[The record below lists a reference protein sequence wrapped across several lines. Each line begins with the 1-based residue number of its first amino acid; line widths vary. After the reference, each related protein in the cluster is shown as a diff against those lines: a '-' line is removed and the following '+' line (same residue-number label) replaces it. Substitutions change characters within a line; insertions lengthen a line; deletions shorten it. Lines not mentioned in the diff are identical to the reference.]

1 MKKEELLD
9 LITEFKPDDAFVEEA
24 LGERE
29 DAPVKVYAGNY
40 KRSPLKIIAPIAA
53 CLAVVIG
60 TGAVVSRLNKP
71 EQSENSE
78 QQSAELTVDPNAFI
92 QVDFEGKDLKEIY
105 NSNIIELN
113 FEPEEIDR
121 DFIAECI
128 SMIKNENEAALQDGI
143 SWQVVRQEFLCS
155 DGWDRDY
162 LILPKIDGHAV
173 ADVGARVFHRT
184 RGYSSIRGE
193 TFDVKDHGGFGKGY
207 ENLDLDYVV
216 DDWETP
222 LYYYCVE
229 TIGSAKS
236 ESIRHLTLDKND
248 EIDEDIFMEKITDG
262 DAVTY
267 ITYSPN
273 RKKIGEEEF
282 IGIWN
287 TYAFVPKFYTEF
299 TTEEFDECREALK
312 EELGIPESRKVLWRD
327 AEIDIDLDGTK
338 ELLLS
343 LSECEDFKGVYVYAR
358 TSSGIKQ
365 VGSFDTEGGFCKPE
379 EILYFDGSGD
389 ESFPY
394 FLYSSTIIPEDD
406 SWKGSMWRVEK
417 ILVDEDGN
425 ITTETIL
432 EEGTKSFDRKNRV
445 FTSYYKLNGEEISHE
460 EYRKEWKKYWNYYH
474 DHEYHKFTVPT
485 DPDNYAWD

>member
-1 MKKEELLD
+1 MKKDELLD
-9 LITEFKPDDAFVEEA
+9 MITELKINDAFVDEA
-24 LGERE
+24 LGEQ
-29 DAPVKVYAGNY
+29 DGAPVRVYAGNY
-40 KRSPLKIIAPIAA
+40 KRSPLKIFAPIAA
-53 CLAVVIG
+53 CLAVVIC
-60 TGAVVSRLNKP
+60 TGVVVSRLNKP
-71 EQSENSE
+71 EQSDSSE
-78 QQSAELTVDPNAFI
+78 QDSQAELNVDPKAFV

-113 FEPEEIDR
+113 FEPEELER

-143 SWQVVRQEFLCS
+143 SWQVVRQEDFCN
-155 DGWDRDY
+155 DGWNRDY
-162 LILPKIDGHAV
+162 FILPQIDGHAV
-173 ADVGARVFHRT
+173 ADVGARAFHRT

-207 ENLDLDYVV
+207 EELDLDYVV
-216 DDWETP
+216 DEWETP
-222 LYYYCVE
+222 MYYYRTE

-236 ESIRHLTLDKND
+236 ESIRHISLNNKD
-248 EIDEDIFMEKITDG
+248 EIDEDIIMERITDG
-262 DAVTY
+262 DTVTY
-267 ITYSPN
+267 YNN

-299 TTEEFDECREALK
+299 TTEEVDECREALK

-327 AEIDIDLDGTK
+327 AEVDIDLNGTK

-343 LSECEDFKGVYVYAR
+343 LNECEDFKGVYVFAK

-365 VGSFDTEGGFCKPE
+365 VGSFDTEDGVCKPE
-379 EILYFDGSGD
+379 EILYSDGSSG
-389 ESFPY
+389 EYFPY
-394 FLYSSTIIPEDD
+394 YLYSDIVIPEDG
-406 SWKGSMWRVEK
+406 SWQGYVWRVEK

-425 ITTETIL
+425 ITAETIL
-432 EEGTKSFDRKNRV
+432 EEGTKSFDEEKREFV
-445 FTSYYKLNGEEISHE
+445 SYYKLDGEEVSHE
-460 EYRKEWKKYWNYYH
+460 EFSKEWKKYWLKGLT
-474 DHEYHKFTVPT
+474 HEYLKPTMPT